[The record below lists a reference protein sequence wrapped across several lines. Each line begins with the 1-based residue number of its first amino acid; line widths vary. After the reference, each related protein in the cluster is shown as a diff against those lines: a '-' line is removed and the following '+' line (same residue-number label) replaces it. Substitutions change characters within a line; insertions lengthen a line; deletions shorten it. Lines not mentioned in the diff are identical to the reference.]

1 MKDYNRLSKKSEG
14 EDLTPAQKEKPSRL
28 QQQKLKA
35 RNKSKLNDNM
45 RRGAITR

>member
-35 RNKSKLNDNM
+35 RNVQIWKKSKRNS
-45 RRGAITR
+45 AQ

>member
-35 RNKSKLNDNM
+35 RRCPNMVKKSKRNS
-45 RRGAITR
+45 AQ